1 MTLRATVRIPNPRN
15 IPNFNEKIRKS
26 TVETGKEL
34 NKLFNRTTTTWQ
46 HRVKFRRRMRGFN
59 RVTVSTNDPP
69 YFFVN
74 NGTRVRRALMTPD
87 FVPKSKPRTLRQ
99 GVGRGG
105 VQFISRKIQ
114 RPGIKAREFDKVIAK
129 KIKPK
134 MRAILLR
141 NLRS

>member
-1 MTLRATVRIPNPRN
+1 MTLRATVRIPNPRS
-15 IPNFNEKIRKS
+15 IPNFNEKIRKA
-26 TVETGKEL
+26 TIETGKEL
-34 NKLFNRTTTTWQ
+34 NNLFKRTTTTWN
-46 HRVKFRRRMRGFN
+46 HPVPFRRRMRGIN
-59 RVTVSTNDPP
+59 RVTVSTRDKP

-105 VQFISRKIQ
+105 VVYISRKIQ